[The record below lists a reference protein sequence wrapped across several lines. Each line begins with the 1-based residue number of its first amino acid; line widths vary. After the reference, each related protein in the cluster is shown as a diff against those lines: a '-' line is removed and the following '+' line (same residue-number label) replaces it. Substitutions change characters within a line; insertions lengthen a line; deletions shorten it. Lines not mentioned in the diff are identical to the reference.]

1 MAAEMLS
8 IHQRHSL
15 LCNNTNTAIAIA
27 TAAAAAA
34 DTHSDVDISVHSISS
49 SRRQARPFCAR
60 STSS

>member
-27 TAAAAAA
+27 TAAAA